1 MIRSDIYFALQVLRL
16 NNCFIVK
23 WFSKNQVENKFIL
36 RVVFQM
42 ILNDIPD
49 NILDDIPDDI
59 QVDGNNG

>member
-1 MIRSDIYFALQVLRL
+1 M
-16 NNCFIVK
+16 
-23 WFSKNQVENKFIL
+23 
-36 RVVFQM
+36 VFQM

>member
-23 WFSKNQVENKFIL
+23 WFSKDQVENKFIL

-42 ILNDIPD
+42 TLNDIPN

>member
-23 WFSKNQVENKFIL
+23 RFSKDQVENKFIL

-59 QVDGNNG
+59 QVDGNSG